1 MTLPTALLRAVSSR
15 VDQAELTFLDRV
27 PVDLE
32 RAVAQHQKYA
42 DLLAEL
48 GHQVVHVASADEL
61 PDGMFVEDTAVVVE
75 DLAILTRPGAA
86 SRRPELE
93 TMRVA
98 LAELG
103 VRVAAVQPPAT
114 LDGGD
119 VLQIGRSV
127 FVGVSGRTNHDAV
140 SQLRSLVAP
149 LGRTVVPVP
158 VWGCLHLKTGVT
170 ALPDGTAVVNPDVL
184 DHARFADAGIPVLRV
199 PEPAGANVLLSG
211 DRVILAASAP
221 GTAALIEQ
229 RRYEVHTIDIGELE
243 KLEAGLTCL
252 SVFVPA

>member
-1 MTLPTALLRAVSSR
+1 MTLPIALVRPVSSR
-15 VDQAELTFLDRV
+15 VDQAELTFVDRA

-32 RAVAQHQKYA
+32 RAVAQHQRYA
-42 DLLAEL
+42 DLLAGL
-48 GHQVVHVASADEL
+48 GHQVVPVAPADDL

-93 TMRVA
+93 TVRAA
-98 LAELG
+98 LVELG
-103 VRVAAVQPPAT
+103 VRVVALRAPAT

-119 VLQIGRSV
+119 VLQIGRTV
-127 FVGVSGRTNHDAV
+127 LVGLSSRTNGDGLA
-140 SQLRSLVAP
+140 QLRSLVAP

-158 VWGCLHLKTGVT
+158 VHGCLHLKTGAT
-170 ALPDGTAVVNPDVL
+170 ALPDGTVLVNPGVL
-184 DHARFADAGIPVLRV
+184 DESRFADAGIPVLPV

-211 DRVILAASAP
+211 DRVLLAASAP
-221 GTAALIEQ
+221 ETAAMVG
-229 RRYEVHTIDIGELE
+229 RRYEVHPVDIGELE

-252 SVFVPA
+252 SVFLPI

>member
-1 MTLPTALLRAVSSR
+1 MTLPMALVRAVSSR
-15 VDQAELTFLDRV
+15 VDHAELTFLDRT
-27 PVDLE
+27 PVDLQ
-32 RAVAQHQKYA
+32 RAVAQHQKYV

-48 GHQVVHVASADEL
+48 GHQVVHVAATDEL
-61 PDGMFVEDTAVVVE
+61 PDGTFVEDTAVVVE
-75 DLAILTRPGAA
+75 DLAILARPGVA

-93 TMRVA
+93 TMRAA
-98 LAELG
+98 LAALG

-127 FVGVSGRTNHDAV
+127 FVGLSSRTNHDGV

-149 LGRTVVPVP
+149 FGRTVVPVP
-158 VWGCLHLKTGVT
+158 VHGCLHLKTGAT
-170 ALPDGTAVVNPDVL
+170 ALPDGTALVNPDVL
-184 DHARFADAGIPVLRV
+184 DHSPFADAAIPVLHV

-221 GTAALIEQ
+221 DTAALIQQ
-229 RRYEVHTIDIGELE
+229 RQYEVHTIDIGELE

-252 SVFVPA
+252 SVFIPA